1 MKVLLMKFTLVS
13 IFFTVVAPWAQQAV
27 AGATYPRVD
36 FALWTTHS
44 IPICIE
50 PVSQT
55 LDVLGVTDPAEREIL
70 GAQITRGRIV
80 VQKALE
86 TEYNVKTGFH
96 FSGFGFCRPL
106 SSVPENT
113 DVLLRTDTVGVRVLI
128 SPKDVGGRT
137 KSMGQFIN
145 GQWAGVLVGSGSGSA
160 DCGSSQPALD
170 RCLRANALHEI
181 GHVLGLNHE
190 LDRVDTPSSPENDLY
205 AIRTPKAVPLGKF
218 DSASVMNYTA
228 IFRMHS
234 GLAPAELSTGDVQ
247 ALLLMYKIGDRDPA
261 QLSCLHDGGM
271 WIDRPEET
279 WSACCQ
285 VVEFESG
292 KIFQSSAST
301 KMCRRRGEL

>member
-1 MKVLLMKFTLVS
+1 
-13 IFFTVVAPWAQQAV
+13 
-27 AGATYPRVD
+27 
-36 FALWTTHS
+36 
-44 IPICIE
+44 
-50 PVSQT
+50 
-55 LDVLGVTDPAEREIL
+55 
-70 GAQITRGRIV
+70 
-80 VQKALE
+80 
-86 TEYNVKTGFH
+86 
-96 FSGFGFCRPL
+96 
-106 SSVPENT
+106 
-113 DVLLRTDTVGVRVLI
+113 
-128 SPKDVGGRT
+128 
-137 KSMGQFIN
+137 
-145 GQWAGVLVGSGSGSA
+145 
-160 DCGSSQPALD
+160 
-170 RCLRANALHEI
+170 
-181 GHVLGLNHE
+181 
-190 LDRVDTPSSPENDLY
+190 
-205 AIRTPKAVPLGKF
+205 F